1 VVKTTDGG
9 KTWSEIPLVDDPRV
23 REFGIAFLDE
33 MHGWVGAAPHGFET
47 TDGGATW
54 TKANFGNA
62 VNKIRLI
69 QSNDRVT
76 AYAIGVE
83 VHRWQSK

>member
-1 VVKTTDGG
+1 
-9 KTWSEIPLVDDPRV
+9 
-23 REFGIAFLDE
+23 
-33 MHGWVGAAPHGFET
+33 VGAAPHGFET
-47 TDGGATW
+47 TDGGVSW

-69 QSNDRVT
+69 RSNDQIT
-76 AYAIGVE
+76 AYAIGIE